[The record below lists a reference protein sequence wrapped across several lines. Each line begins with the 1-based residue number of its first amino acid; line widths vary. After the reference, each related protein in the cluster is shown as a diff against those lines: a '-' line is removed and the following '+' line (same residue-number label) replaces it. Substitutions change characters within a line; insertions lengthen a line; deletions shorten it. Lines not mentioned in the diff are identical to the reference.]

1 VVASRRGSITTS
13 RRVPSRLGP
22 LDRAVVSHGPT
33 SSTTSLREG
42 CDSAS
47 MPCMGQPRSNER
59 DSPSPEPLRRSATG
73 GLHRAA
79 MGPVTAIAP
88 AILDGD
94 LTSLLAG
101 DRQTTS
107 CRSTSTA
114 ETMRITRGRPARAS
128 PSYSPLASSRALPYA
143 AVGLRRADWA
153 TRHAFNATPRETPA
167 CGRCG
172 GRISCVGLRRAG

>member
-1 VVASRRGSITTS
+1 MVASRRGSITTS

-88 AILDGD
+88 SILDGD
-94 LTSLLAG
+94 LTSLLAV

-114 ETMRITRGRPARAS
+114 ETMRITHGRPARATQ
-128 PSYSPLASSRALPYA
+128 SYSPLASSRALPHA
-143 AVGLRRADWA
+143 AVGLRRASA
-153 TRHAFNATPRETPA
+153 PKRSAFEVSRRGTPA
-167 CGRCG
+167 YGRYG
-172 GRISCVGLRRAG
+172 GTMSCVGLRRAG